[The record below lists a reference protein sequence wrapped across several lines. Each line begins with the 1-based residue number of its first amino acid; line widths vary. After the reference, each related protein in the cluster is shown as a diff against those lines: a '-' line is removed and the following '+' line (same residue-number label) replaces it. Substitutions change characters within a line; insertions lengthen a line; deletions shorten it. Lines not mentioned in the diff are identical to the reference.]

1 MLSDQF
7 VLVLTTFPSDK
18 DATSFARALV
28 EEKLA
33 ACVSVLPPMQST
45 YRWQGAIEEATER
58 QVLIK
63 TTAVNVDVL
72 QLRVKA
78 LHPYDVPEFMVFP
91 VASGSPDYLSWL
103 AEETRP

>member
-7 VLVLTTFPSDK
+7 VLVLTTFPATG
-18 DATSFARALV
+18 DASAFARAIV

-33 ACVSVLPPMQST
+33 ACVSILPPMQSI
-45 YRWQGAIEEATER
+45 YRWKGAIEQAEER

-78 LHPYDVPEFMVFP
+78 LHPYDVPEFLVIP
-91 VASGSPDYLSWL
+91 VNAGSPDYLSWL
-103 AEETRP
+103 AEATRP

>member
-7 VLVLTTFPSDK
+7 VLVLTTFPADGDVS
-18 DATSFARALV
+18 AFARALI

-33 ACVSVLPPMQST
+33 ACVSILPAMQSV
-45 YRWQGAIEEATER
+45 YRWKGAIEEANER
-58 QVLIK
+58 QILIK
-63 TTAVNVDVL
+63 TTAINVDVL

-78 LHPYDVPEFMVFP
+78 LHPYDVPEFLVFS
-91 VASGSPDYLSWL
+91 VTAGSPDYLSWL

>member
-1 MLSDQF
+1 VLSDQF
-7 VLVLTTFPSDK
+7 VLVLTTFPADG
-18 DATSFARALV
+18 DASAFARALV

-45 YRWQGAIEEATER
+45 YRWKGVIEQTDER

-72 QLRVKA
+72 QLRLKT
-78 LHPYDVPEFMVFP
+78 LHPYEVPEFLVFS
-91 VASGSPDYLSWL
+91 VDSGSSAYLSWL

>member
-7 VLVLTTFPSDK
+7 VLVLTTFPADG
-18 DATSFARALV
+18 DASAFARTLV

-33 ACVSVLPPMQST
+33 ACVS
-45 YRWQGAIEEATER
+45 
-58 QVLIK
+58 VLIK

-78 LHPYDVPEFMVFP
+78 LHPYDVPEFLVFS
-91 VASGSPDYLSWL
+91 VNSGSPDYLSWL
-103 AEETRP
+103 AGETRP